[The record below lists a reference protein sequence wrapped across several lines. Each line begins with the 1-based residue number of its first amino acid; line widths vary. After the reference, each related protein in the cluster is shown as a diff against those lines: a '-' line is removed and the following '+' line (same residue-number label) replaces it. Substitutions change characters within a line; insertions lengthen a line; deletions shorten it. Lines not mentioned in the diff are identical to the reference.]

1 MFSFILGWIT
11 LYFNAG
17 LERVFPLNFIKIRL
31 RVMTIPME
39 VVAIARLYHKM
50 AAEDEN
56 EVVEVVEVAEAAEV
70 AKLVDVGVDEEI
82 TLVGGVVV
90 VVEGVVVAVERVL
103 ALIIT
108 KTATTVG
115 PNQTTRWKPHL

>member
-1 MFSFILGWIT
+1 M
-11 LYFNAG
+11 YFNAG
-17 LERVFPLNFIKIRL
+17 SERVFPLNFIKIWL

-82 TLVGGVVV
+82 TLVGGVVMV
-90 VVEGVVVAVERVL
+90 VDGVVVAVERAV
-103 ALIIT
+103 ALMISQR
-108 KTATTVG
+108 ATTVG
-115 PNQTTRWKPHL
+115 LIQTTRWKPLL